1 MTARSTNGGENW
13 EVPSTFVSKKN
24 WKSVIFSNGKFIAV
38 SIDGYV
44 TTSTDGLNSVSY
56 THLDVYKRQEVVCRS
71 KMQFEICIFIRS
83 VYFPL

>member
-44 TTSTDGLNSVSY
+44 TTSTDGLNW
-56 THLDVYKRQEVVCRS
+56 TTPEQ
-71 KMQFEICIFIRS
+71 ICDDTGKFVTASLNGICAMS
-83 VYFPL
+83 

>member
-1 MTARSTNGGENW
+1 MTARTTNGGENR

-44 TTSTDGLNSVSY
+44 TTSTDGLNWTTPEQIRDESGKIVTAS
-56 THLDVYKRQEVVCRS
+56 LNG
-71 KMQFEICIFIRS
+71 ICAMS
-83 VYFPL
+83 

>member
-1 MTARSTNGGENW
+1 MGGENW

-44 TTSTDGLNSVSY
+44 TTSTDGLNWTTPEQIRDESGKIVTAS
-56 THLDVYKRQEVVCRS
+56 LNG
-71 KMQFEICIFIRS
+71 ICAMS
-83 VYFPL
+83 